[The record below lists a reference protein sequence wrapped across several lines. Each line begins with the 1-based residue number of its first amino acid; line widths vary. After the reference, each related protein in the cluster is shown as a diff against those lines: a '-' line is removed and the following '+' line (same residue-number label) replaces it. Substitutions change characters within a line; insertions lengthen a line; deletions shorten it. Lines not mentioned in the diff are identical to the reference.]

1 MTPRRSALDDN
12 VKLLGRMLGD
22 TVRSAEGEAL
32 FEKIEVIR
40 QLAKQGRAGD
50 SDKQQKLIG
59 VLTQLEKGELLSVVR
74 AFSHFLKLANIAEQ
88 HNGISR
94 NNRAAP
100 SATKTL
106 ETVFSRLCGS
116 GIATDALVEGVAGLR
131 MELVITAHP
140 TEITR
145 RSLINKHV
153 EIEQC
158 LGQLE
163 LQGLSDSE
171 RLTVEKRLRELVTHL
186 WHTSDFRA
194 QRPTPVD
201 EAKWALAVV
210 EKSLWRAVPEFMR
223 RLSSTLES
231 ASGHTLSLEAR
242 PVAFTSWIGG
252 DRDGN
257 PNVTAAVTRE
267 VILLNRWKA
276 VDLYLQDVRELI
288 DELSMSA
295 CNSELAELAGRAA
308 EPSIEPYRAVL
319 RELRA
324 RLRNTLKSL
333 DAELTGSPFSELPV
347 LENTEQLWQPLYCCY
362 RSLHHCNMGV
372 IADGK
377 LLDTLRRIRCFGL
390 NLLQLDV
397 RQEST
402 RHSDALAELTR
413 YLELGDY
420 HQWDE
425 SRKQQF
431 LIAELQNKRPLV
443 PAQWQPSAP
452 VQEVL
457 DTCKEIARHP
467 PGTIACYV
475 ISMARQPSDVLAVK
489 LLLKICGV
497 HWPLPVVPLFETL
510 DDLDNAASA
519 VEQLL
524 DIPWYR
530 EHIEG
535 RQMVMIGYSD
545 SAKDAGMMAAGWAQ
559 YKAQEQLLQVCD
571 KAGVALQL
579 FHGRGGTVGRGGAP
593 THAALLSQPPG
604 SLRNGLRVTIQGEM
618 IQTQLGLA
626 AIATNT
632 LALYS
637 SAMLSADLERPPTPE
652 PQWRDVMES
661 LSAHSCGVY
670 RDLVQGNKDFIDY
683 FRMATPE
690 QELAKLPLGSR
701 PAKRRQGGGIE
712 TLRAIPWIFAWSQN
726 RLMLPA
732 WLGAGQA
739 LQAEIDAG
747 NKPLLE
753 SMCQHWPFFSTR
765 LSLLEM
771 VYAKTDTEIAA
782 YYDARLVSDQLLY
795 LGDSLRKQLMSDIDT
810 VLAISNDGDLMDDV
824 PGTRQSVMS
833 RNTYTDPLNFIQA
846 ELLCRNRRGDD
857 NTVNQ
862 ALMVTI
868 SGIAAGM
875 RNTG

>member
-1 MTPRRSALDDN
+1 MSAQSLHSN
-12 VKLLGRMLGD
+12 VQLLGTMLGN
-22 TVRSAEGEAL
+22 TVKAAEGEGVFAKV
-32 FEKIEVIR
+32 ETIR

-50 SDKQQKLIG
+50 PVKQQ
-59 VLTQLEKGELLSVVR
+59 ELLNLLSGLKKEEFLPVVR

-88 HNGISR
+88 HNGLSR
-94 NNRAAP
+94 WSESVY
-100 SATKTL
+100 SASGTL
-106 ETVFSRLCGS
+106 ANVFSELSNS
-116 GIATDALVEGVAGLR
+116 GVGEQHIAEAVANLH

-153 EIEQC
+153 EIQRC

-163 LQGLSDSE
+163 LDGLAEAE
-171 RLTVEKRLRELVTHL
+171 RDALQKRLQELVAHI
-186 WHTSDFRA
+186 WHTNEFRA
-194 QRPTPVD
+194 ARPTPVD

-210 EKSLWRAVPEFMR
+210 EKSLWRALPEFLR
-223 RLSSTLES
+223 RLSCTLQQATGKE
-231 ASGHTLSLEAR
+231 LPLDAR
-242 PVAFTSWIGG
+242 PVSFVSWIGG

-257 PNVTAAVTRE
+257 PNVTASVTRE

-276 VDLYLQDVRELI
+276 IDLYLKDIGELI

-295 CNSELAELAGRAA
+295 CNSELAEYANGAT
-308 EPSIEPYRAVL
+308 EPYRVVL
-319 RELRA
+319 RDLRT
-324 RLRNTLKSL
+324 RLRNTLRTI
-333 DAELTGSPFSELPV
+333 DAELNGKPASDGDG
-347 LENTEQLWQPLYCCY
+347 LETADQLWQPLHLCY
-362 RSLHHCNMGV
+362 RSLHACNMGS
-372 IADGK
+372 IADNK
-377 LLDTLRRIRCFGL
+377 LLDTLRRVACFGL

-402 RHSDALAELTR
+402 RHSDVFSELTQ

-420 HQWDE
+420 HQWSE
-425 SRKQQF
+425 EQKQAF
-431 LIAELQNKRPLV
+431 LVAELQNKRPLV
-443 PAQWQPSAP
+443 PAQWQPSAA
-452 VQEVL
+452 VKEVL
-457 DTCKEIARHP
+457 DTCAEIARQP
-467 PGTIACYV
+467 RGTITSYV

-489 LLLKICGV
+489 LLLKISGV
-497 HWPLPVVPLFETL
+497 SEPLPVAPLFETL
-510 DDLDNAASA
+510 DDLVNAASTI
-519 VEQLL
+519 ERLL
-524 DIPWYR
+524 ENAWYR
-530 EHIEG
+530 QHIQG
-535 RQMVMIGYSD
+535 QQMVMIGYSD

-559 YKAQEQLLQVCD
+559 YKAQEQLLDVCG
-571 KAGVALQL
+571 KAEVALKL

-618 IQTQLGLA
+618 IQAQLGLA
-626 AIATNT
+626 SLATKT

-637 SAMLSADLERPPTPE
+637 SAILSADLERPPVPSQ
-652 PQWRDVMES
+652 QWRDVMEF
-661 LSAHSCGVY
+661 LSQRSCAAY
-670 RDLVQGNKDFIDY
+670 RQLVQEDSDFIDY
-683 FRMATPE
+683 FRSATPE

-739 LQAEIDAG
+739 LQKLVDEG
-747 NKPLLE
+747 QRGLLE
-753 SMCQHWPFFSTR
+753 AMCKQWPFFSTR

-771 VYAKTDTEIAA
+771 VYAKTDSKISA
-782 YYDARLVSDQLLY
+782 YYDSLLVDPCLHS
-795 LGDSLRKQLMSDIDT
+795 LGEQLRKQLQADIGT
-810 VLAISNDGDLMDDV
+810 VLAISNDSDLMDDA
-824 PGTRQSVMS
+824 PENKQSVIS

-846 ELLCRNRRGDD
+846 ELLRRNRHASDD
-857 NTVNQ
+857 TLEQ